1 VTAATGDAVSPRTT
15 GRLAAV
21 AFFLTFL
28 QLLLVTLWALVLGR
42 MLMSWV
48 DPTGRNQVSAFLI
61 QATEPMLAPVRRMLP
76 RTGMIDWSGFIV
88 LIVLGFLMRAF

>member
-1 VTAATGDAVSPRTT
+1 MGVGIRGAPWRTT

-48 DPTGRNQVSAFLI
+48 DPSGRNQVSAFLI

-76 RTGMIDWSGFIV
+76 RTGMIDWYGFIV

>member
-1 VTAATGDAVSPRTT
+1 VGTAF
-15 GRLAAV
+15 L
-21 AFFLTFL
+21 LTFV
-28 QLLLVTLWALVLGR
+28 QFLLVTLWALVLGR

-76 RTGMIDWSGFIV
+76 SSGMMDWSGFIV
-88 LIVLGFLMRAF
+88 LIVLGLLMRVF